1 MPLKLGVIQIQKDK
15 EGSNLIEIIL
25 GSIIGTVVSL
35 IIAEMYHRRSS
46 RGLKREIDLL
56 EQTNKKLLKTLDDV
70 IDNQDFI
77 AEKTEI
83 IHNHSVRGTPDDP
96 DYPYK

>member
-1 MPLKLGVIQIQKDK
+1 MCYAATSHMPLKLGVIQIQKDK

-56 EQTNKKLLKTLDDV
+56 EQTKSL
-70 IDNQDFI
+70 
-77 AEKTEI
+77 E
-83 IHNHSVRGTPDDP
+83 RGQV
-96 DYPYK
+96 YG